1 MCESLLIGF
10 GIIVIIII
18 IFGFTWLMTSKRE
31 SDYTYYG

>member
-18 IFGFTWLMTSKRE
+18 IFACTWKLTSERE